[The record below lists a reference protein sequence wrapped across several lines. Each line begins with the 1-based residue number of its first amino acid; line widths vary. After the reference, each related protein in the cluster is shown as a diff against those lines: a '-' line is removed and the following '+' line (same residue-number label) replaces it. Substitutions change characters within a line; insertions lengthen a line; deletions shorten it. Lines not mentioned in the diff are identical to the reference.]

1 MGTPRACLLQVPAL
15 RPTPSGCYEDQM
27 SVCKEQCLVHDGAS
41 KTDVRELCTH
51 TRPLPRGQSISP
63 ALVTILN
70 LTPDEQVCGC
80 GWAGGRAPMPSETF
94 DLCHLIYVLPTAL

>member
-1 MGTPRACLLQVPAL
+1 MGTPQSLSAASTSPAPHPTRLLCGSDECV
-15 RPTPSGCYEDQM
+15 
-27 SVCKEQCLVHDGAS
+27 KEQCLVHDGAS
-41 KTDVRELCTH
+41 KTDVQELRSHTH
-51 TRPLPRGQSISP
+51 PLPRGQSISP